1 MTATAPPSPVIDPS
15 PGSSDARR
23 GWNAATE
30 RQHLK
35 VFQALAE
42 LGVLALALGT
52 TASLNRLFIGWS
64 FLGSLAIPV
73 VGSWLTALVMR
84 RLRVPVL
91 AALAVSILVG
101 VVVLTLQFAPGTS
114 MVGLPTG
121 RSIDAVRAALDE
133 SFGGFNRMIAPVDAT
148 NGFLV
153 MIAGILW
160 LFGFFA
166 DTAAFRYSS
175 PVQAVVPY
183 AAAFVAIGILARQSG
198 RIGAASFFLVG
209 LGIYA
214 VTQRALRATEQ
225 RWIRSEAGKGA
236 TAVASAAG
244 GLALAALVIGLVVS
258 PLLPDTTDPVLDLRA
273 LGRPGDARTV
283 TSPFVGVRSLLG
295 QQSDAVMFDVQ
306 ASQPAY
312 WRLTSLERFD
322 EQRGIWVSEGTYRK
336 VSGELD
342 ASPTEGGEGR
352 IDQTV
357 TIDDLESIWLPS
369 AFTPVSV
376 DNSSVD
382 VSFDDDSSSIIARG
396 TSLRPDMSYEVSSVV
411 ADVTAAALAGSA
423 EGNNLEPVYHE
434 KASLSPEVE
443 QLTREVVAS
452 AVSPYDKAI
461 ALQNWFRENF
471 VYDQTVNYSDAA
483 DPVQQ
488 FIDDRAGFC
497 QQFSSTF
504 ALMTRS
510 LGMAS
515 RVAVGFTPGDVVD
528 LKQEGSLVGSD
539 QGGDQPVPGYLVRGR
554 HAHAWPEIY
563 FDGVGWIPFE
573 PTPGRGNPQAV
584 DYSGVAPDQAPT
596 PPEQAATT
604 TLPTVT
610 TTPESEQPGA
620 QNDNVNVT
628 DQPTPEAAAGEQGSN
643 SVLRWLL
650 WLIAAVAIVAA
661 VVIIGRTIVHAHRR
675 SHARHDPHGGRV
687 ASAWEETLS
696 WLALLGIRPR
706 TSETPVEFT
715 ARARPIV
722 GIAALDALADAETT
736 RRFGPADPTQQQ
748 CHAAETAASSVRE
761 RVRAATT
768 RMQRARRVLR

>member
-1 MTATAPPSPVIDPS
+1 M
-15 PGSSDARR
+15 
-23 GWNAATE
+23 
-30 RQHLK
+30 
-35 VFQALAE
+35 
-42 LGVLALALGT
+42 
-52 TASLNRLFIGWS
+52 
-64 FLGSLAIPV
+64 
-73 VGSWLTALVMR
+73 
-84 RLRVPVL
+84 
-91 AALAVSILVG
+91 
-101 VVVLTLQFAPGTS
+101 
-114 MVGLPTG
+114 
-121 RSIDAVRAALDE
+121 
-133 SFGGFNRMIAPVDAT
+133 
-148 NGFLV
+148 
-153 MIAGILW
+153 
-160 LFGFFA
+160 
-166 DTAAFRYSS
+166 
-175 PVQAVVPY
+175 
-183 AAAFVAIGILARQSG
+183 
-198 RIGAASFFLVG
+198 
-209 LGIYA
+209 
-214 VTQRALRATEQ
+214 
-225 RWIRSEAGKGA
+225 
-236 TAVASAAG
+236 
-244 GLALAALVIGLVVS
+244 
-258 PLLPDTTDPVLDLRA
+258 
-273 LGRPGDARTV
+273 
-283 TSPFVGVRSLLG
+283 
-295 QQSDAVMFDVQ
+295 
-306 ASQPAY
+306 
-312 WRLTSLERFD
+312 
-322 EQRGIWVSEGTYRK
+322 
-336 VSGELD
+336 
-342 ASPTEGGEGR
+342 
-352 IDQTV
+352 
-357 TIDDLESIWLPS
+357 
-369 AFTPVSV
+369 
-376 DNSSVD
+376 
-382 VSFDDDSSSIIARG
+382 
-396 TSLRPDMSYEVSSVV
+396 
-411 ADVTAAALAGSA
+411 
-423 EGNNLEPVYHE
+423 YHE

-584 DYSGVAPDQAPT
+584 DYSGCRARPGPR

-661 VVIIGRTIVHAHRR
+661 VVIIGRTIVHAQRR

-748 CHAAETAASSVRE
+748 CHAAETAAYRCGSGCE
-761 RVRAATT
+761 RPRPGCSGHGEPCADVRADGRDRPPRSNRHGVVRLLVLVVAAKALAGPLARPVEVGPDSAPAESLGGFVDACPAEPTCVALDEQG
-768 RMQRARRVLR
+768 RGEHAEEADEEGQEIAHAEQHDGRAPARR